1 MGKKYKRTD
10 QIKTEKPNIRK
21 MMKYTVKKILWITNY
36 SLSFSRKDERKEI
49 LIKLLGCIVILQ
61 SVSLILSFILK
72 VTRIV
77 SINPFFSSG
86 LLMLTGTFLFK
97 KELSSFL
104 KLNKSK
110 NKEKTKTVL

>member
-10 QIKTEKPNIRK
+10 QIKTEKPDIRK
-21 MMKYTVKKILWITNY
+21 MMKYTIKKILWVTNY
-36 SLSFSRKDERKEI
+36 SLSFSRKDEKKEI
-49 LIKLLGCIVILQ
+49 LIKLLGCVVILQ
-61 SVSLILSFILK
+61 SVSLILSFVLK

-86 LLMLTGTFLFK
+86 LLMLAGVILFK

-104 KLNKSK
+104 KSSKSK
-110 NKEKTKTVL
+110 SKEEETVF